1 MKCVLCGHNIDPHI
15 AQHNTGVDDC
25 CDTCAI
31 ERRQEYM
38 RMKGAVDE
46 SQAYGIDCRDG
57 RCGM

>member
-1 MKCVLCGHNIDPHI
+1 MKCVLCGHNIDPYI
-15 AQHNTGVDDC
+15 ARHNTGVDDC

-46 SQAYGIDCRDG
+46 STVYGNDCPSG
-57 RCGM
+57 WCEM